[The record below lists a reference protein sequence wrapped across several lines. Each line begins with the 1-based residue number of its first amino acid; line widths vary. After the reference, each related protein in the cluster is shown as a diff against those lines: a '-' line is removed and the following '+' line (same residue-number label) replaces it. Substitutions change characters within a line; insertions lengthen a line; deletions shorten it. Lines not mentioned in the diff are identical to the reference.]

1 MSKPTGLSLGIG
13 SEGLRMRVNVA
24 TKTED
29 AIWDAVETAVIEG
42 WTPEQFRMECAEAWE
57 HRLREDAKH
66 AKQVLSR

>member
-1 MSKPTGLSLGIG
+1 
-13 SEGLRMRVNVA
+13 MRVNVA